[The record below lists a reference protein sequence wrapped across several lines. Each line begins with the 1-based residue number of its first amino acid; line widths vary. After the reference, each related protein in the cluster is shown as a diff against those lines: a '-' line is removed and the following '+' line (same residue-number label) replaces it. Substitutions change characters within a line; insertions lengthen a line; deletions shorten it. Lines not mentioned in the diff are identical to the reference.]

1 MARNAIGERPRPNSR
16 IQWALSRQAHAIGRS
31 RYIRRVLPHGYR
43 PWSRVHV
50 DSAIFE
56 GTSSRTKDQASYAC
70 ARVHTH
76 LRESAHGQ
84 TCRNNT
90 VPEVANGWPAR
101 LFEME
106 VSNSRVKWPLY
117 WSWWSSYGHKLSPV
131 WFNCYRKP
139 TQQQRCITT
148 TPKKI

>member
-1 MARNAIGERPRPNSR
+1 MREVNARINVYSE
-16 IQWALSRQAHAIGRS
+16 LFLDKCTLGRS
-31 RYIRRVLPHGYR
+31 RY
-43 PWSRVHV
+43 S
-50 DSAIFE
+50 SCSF
-56 GTSSRTKDQASYAC
+56 SRTHRSCPAFTWIPPFSKEHHPSTKDRASYAYT
-70 ARVHTH
+70 RVHTR
-76 LRESAHGQ
+76 LRESAYGQ

-148 TPKKI
+148 TRKKI

>member
-1 MARNAIGERPRPNSR
+1 MREVNARAR
-16 IQWALSRQAHAIGRS
+16 ISAYSELFLVKCALRRS
-31 RYIRRVLPHGYR
+31 RYIRYMCSLSRTSTLF
-43 PWSRVHV
+43 RVHV

-56 GTSSRTKDQASYAC
+56 RVSSRTKDQASYAC
-70 ARVHTH
+70 TRVHTR
-76 LRESAHGQ
+76 LRESAHSQ

-148 TPKKI
+148 TRKKI

>member
-1 MARNAIGERPRPNSR
+1 MARNVRGERPRPNTR
-16 IQWALSRQAHAIGRS
+16 MQWAFSCQVYARTIALHSSCSLLRTS
-31 RYIRRVLPHGYR
+31 TL
-43 PWSRVHV
+43 SRVHV

-56 GTSSRTKDQASYAC
+56 GASSRTKDQASYAC
-70 ARVHTH
+70 ARVHIH

-148 TPKKI
+148 TRKKI

>member
-1 MARNAIGERPRPNSR
+1 MERNARGERPCPNSR
-16 IQWALSRQAHAIGRS
+16 TQWAFSRRVYARAIALPFVAFPLTDIDLVPRS
-31 RYIRRVLPHGYR
+31 RGFRHFRKGIIAHGGSGVVCLY
-43 PWSRVHV
+43 
-50 DSAIFE
+50 
-56 GTSSRTKDQASYAC
+56 T
-70 ARVHTH
+70 RVHTR
-76 LRESAHGQ
+76 LRESARSQ

-90 VPEVANGWPAR
+90 VPEVADGWPTR

-148 TPKKI
+148 TLKKI

>member
-1 MARNAIGERPRPNSR
+1 MARNARGERPCPNLR
-16 IQWALSRQAHAIGRS
+16 TQWAFS
-31 RYIRRVLPHGYR
+31 
-43 PWSRVHV
+43 
-50 DSAIFE
+50 
-56 GTSSRTKDQASYAC
+56 C
-70 ARVHTH
+70 RVHTRTIALSFVVFSLVDVDLVPH
-76 LRESAHGQ
+76 SRGFRHFRKGIIAHEGSGVVHAYTHVRESAHSQ

-148 TPKKI
+148 IRKKI